1 MFCKSVKYGLSK
13 KDDRCRGLETEV
25 LRRVLEPKVEKGAER
40 WKIGNFILLSKAT
53 QSIMLIKSKKRRW
66 LGMHELYTWER

>member
-13 KDDRCRGLETEV
+13 KDDRYRGLEIKV

-40 WKIGNFILLSKAT
+40 WKMGASYFEGYKKHYVD
-53 QSIMLIKSKKRRW
+53 QIKEDEVVR
-66 LGMHELYTWER
+66 HA